1 LTGPPWWALAPD
13 EAAAQ
18 LGVELS
24 AGLGAEELLRRQQ
37 TAGPNTLPQAPRR
50 GALRMVLDQL
60 TDFMVLVLIGAAV
73 VAGLLGEP
81 EDAVTIAIRRDVAER
96 HPDLAPALVRAFA
109 ELHGGRM
116 SIDST
121 LGEGTAVTVRLP
133 VALIARAPAR
143 EGGAEIIQMPMK
155 GGG

>member
-1 LTGPPWWALAPD
+1 
-13 EAAAQ
+13 
-18 LGVELS
+18 
-24 AGLGAEELLRRQQ
+24 
-37 TAGPNTLPQAPRR
+37 
-50 GALRMVLDQL
+50 
-60 TDFMVLVLIGAAV
+60 
-73 VAGLLGEP
+73 
-81 EDAVTIAIRRDVAER
+81 
-96 HPDLAPALVRAFA
+96 
-109 ELHGGRM
+109 M